1 MAATIFDLLACH
13 FGQFL
18 VHTLLKRLVKRAHH
32 PLQLQLLEPALG
44 DRPHKLN
51 AIQVWPVGYVPEHV
65 NLLPVQHLRGDL
77 RSVDAAVVQQDGHW
91 PAHHLRT
98 QTLHELAEVL
108 RLERRRPPLEQDEP
122 ISS

>member
-1 MAATIFDLLACH
+1 MAATIFNLLAC
-13 FGQFL
+13 QFTQCL
-18 VHTLLKRLVKRAHH
+18 VHTLLERLVQCAYH
-32 PLQLQLLEPALG
+32 PLQLQLPEPALG

-65 NLLPVQHLRGDL
+65 NLLPVQHLCGDL
-77 RSVDAAVVQQDGHW
+77 RSVDAAVVQQDGHG

-98 QTLHELAEVL
+98 QAFHELAEVL